1 MKPSGMLRDFR
12 PPDFARIN
20 MLPQLERKKVP
31 AIVPGNRAV
40 VKPFHPRFLTTG
52 ALVIAFPDA
61 TTSILRASL
70 KFPDPCRDEA
80 NMLA

>member
-1 MKPSGMLRDFR
+1 M
-12 PPDFARIN
+12 
-20 MLPQLERKKVP
+20 
-31 AIVPGNRAV
+31 PGNRAV

-70 KFPDPCRDEA
+70 KFPDPCGDEA